1 MAEVERIDPR
11 KNTAGLPAGGW
22 EEKTMR
28 TWSKAVAALALAL
41 LLTACGGNAGAQLPE
56 GGSGTADHRQQ
67 EQMDGGVTADAPAE
81 FTVLAGD
88 EQIHQ
93 GLVFDE
99 DITITLDTTS
109 TLESR
114 SQILFA
120 GCTFNGDIAVIGDRS
135 GFLRFT
141 EECVFGA
148 GCQIT
153 VREATAGVAE
163 TTTLEDDL
171 IKLLFTGEAPEVK
184 TETACNVLCMNGQEV
199 VVDGVAY
206 TQEDFAGHQGFC
218 VATVII
224 DGEKQ
229 AVALAVDE

>member
-1 MAEVERIDPR
+1 
-11 KNTAGLPAGGW
+11 
-22 EEKTMR
+22 MR
-28 TWSKAVAALALAL
+28 RWGKAVAALVLVL
-41 LLTACGGNAGAQLPE
+41 LLTACGGEAGAQLPE
-56 GGSGTADHRQQ
+56 GGSGAADHRQQ
-67 EQMDGGVTADAPAE
+67 EQADGGVTGDTPAE

-88 EQIHQ
+88 DQIHQ

-99 DITITLDTTS
+99 DITIALDTAS

-120 GCTFNGDIAVIGDRS
+120 GCTFNGDITVIGDRS

-148 GCQIT
+148 GCRIT
-153 VREATAGVAE
+153 VGEATDGVAE
-163 TTTLEDDL
+163 AIALEDDL

-184 TETACNVLCMNGQEV
+184 TETACNVLCMNGREV
-199 VVDGVAY
+199 VVDGMTY

-218 VATVII
+218 VATVFI